1 MAILFLCVMQSYLM
15 LETQSSFLHQTTS
28 IVEVILMIS
37 VTFTKRKLSLQA
49 DNSAWRN
56 HSHNLRKRKS
66 SYFMGIWTSVSGGIQ
81 KWWKNLSLF
90 LGWGPKSKIS
100 KRHTLN
106 TGEEITLCSSDG
118 TRYSPKWRKDE
129 ARRKKNGR
137 ILRCLKMGFVWYMW
151 LLKWQGRQNA
161 DEGTRFGGQQRRW
174 AGRSR
179 TGKTITRHRAEI
191 PLLFTKR
198 IADGKRRQ
206 LKCCYKEVTISSHSL
221 LQTHHALPQNK
232 SSWEIGSL

>member
-1 MAILFLCVMQSYLM
+1 MAIPFLCVMQSYLM

-49 DNSAWRN
+49 DNSAWRH

-66 SYFMGIWTSVSGGIQ
+66 SYFTGIWTSVSGGIQ

-129 ARRKKNGR
+129 AHRKKNGR
-137 ILRCLKMGFVWYMW
+137 ILRCLKSKNGICVIHVTAKMAGETECRWRDKVWW
-151 LLKWQGRQNA
+151 SAK
-161 DEGTRFGGQQRRW
+161 
-174 AGRSR
+174 
-179 TGKTITRHRAEI
+179 K
-191 PLLFTKR
+191 
-198 IADGKRRQ
+198 
-206 LKCCYKEVTISSHSL
+206 V
-221 LQTHHALPQNK
+221 
-232 SSWEIGSL
+232 SWPI

>member
-90 LGWGPKSKIS
+90 LGWGSKSKIS

-129 ARRKKNGR
+129 ACQKKNGR
-137 ILRCLKMGFVWYMW
+137 ILRCLKSKDGICVIHVTAKMAGETECRWRDKVWWSAKKVSW
-151 LLKWQGRQNA
+151 L
-161 DEGTRFGGQQRRW
+161 
-174 AGRSR
+174 
-179 TGKTITRHRAEI
+179 I
-191 PLLFTKR
+191 
-198 IADGKRRQ
+198 
-206 LKCCYKEVTISSHSL
+206 
-221 LQTHHALPQNK
+221 
-232 SSWEIGSL
+232 